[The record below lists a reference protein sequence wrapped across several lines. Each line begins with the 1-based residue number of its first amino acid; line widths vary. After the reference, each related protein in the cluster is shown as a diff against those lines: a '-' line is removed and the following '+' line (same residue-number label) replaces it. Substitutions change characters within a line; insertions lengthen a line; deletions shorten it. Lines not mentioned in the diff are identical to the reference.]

1 MLINLTQRCDTAFQK
16 SVLLK
21 CYDALSAAGFLRF
34 RREGVDW
41 PFEGGFHCWVGLD
54 TVLKKDHLAI
64 NPFVGVH
71 VVPIMK
77 FYTAL
82 ECRRYSRTVSTYALD
97 MGKLKSY
104 GPVFRFTR
112 HSDVDAVVARLVR
125 LYTSAGLAYAKS
137 IANYELLL
145 PLLQRRVGML
155 AEYPERTAACLYM
168 MGRKDEA
175 RSFTEKF
182 FAQHR
187 DYFEGFAAP
196 FRELLD
202 RESADE
208 VTRLRIRAR
217 SARVRC
223 QQRSS

>member
-1 MLINLTQRCDTAFQK
+1 MAIRRWFSLLGWTRYRFKKRSPRNQSFRWRARRSDHEVLYCTRVQK
-16 SVLLK
+16 IQSN
-21 CYDALSAAGFLRF
+21 C
-34 RREGVDW
+34 VDIR
-41 PFEGGFHCWVGLD
+41 PGHG
-54 TVLKKDHLAI
+54 
-64 NPFVGVH
+64 
-71 VVPIMK
+71 
-77 FYTAL
+77 
-82 ECRRYSRTVSTYALD
+82 
-97 MGKLKSY
+97 
-104 GPVFRFTR
+104 